1 MRRIRGIMMMN
12 PHLNPHPI
20 NLINPITPITHHRP
34 DDVTLLRHDA
44 SAYPHRLVV
53 VSYSYLLLA

>member
-1 MRRIRGIMMMN
+1 MIMMN

-20 NLINPITPITHHRP
+20 NPITPITPITHHRP

>member
-1 MRRIRGIMMMN
+1 MMMMN

-20 NLINPITPITHHRP
+20 NPINPITPITPITHHRP

>member
-1 MRRIRGIMMMN
+1 MMMMN

-20 NLINPITPITHHRP
+20 NPITHHRP

>member
-1 MRRIRGIMMMN
+1 MMMMN
-12 PHLNPHPI
+12 PHLNPHTI
-20 NLINPITPITHHRP
+20 NPINPITPITHHRP